1 MTVLCTLFE
10 GLTLAV
16 AETGGEPT
24 PANFWMP
31 EGASK
36 QSSFIDLS
44 FYIINWINYFF
55 FGVVTLALVW
65 FVLKYRQRGK
75 NVVFSDGPTHNTTL
89 EVTWTVIPTLLLVG
103 IFFMGFIGYLDVR
116 TPPKEAYQ
124 INVTAQQWAWEF
136 EYPNGAKS
144 TSELVIPAGKPVQ
157 LVMRS
162 KDVLHS
168 LYIPD
173 FRMKQDVVPGR
184 YTYMWFESDAEN
196 DPDDESDFYWLFCT
210 EYCGDSHWNM
220 NVHVRVFP
228 EDRFEEWTKEQARWL
243 DVIPEQDL
251 YYMAGPKLYK
261 RCATCHTIDG
271 SDGSGPSWG
280 PRNGLPGIW
289 ERVVK
294 GEGEVSGGTR
304 FIAGKNKLSDYI
316 GPGKLYETPEAYI
329 RESIYNPG
337 ALLVAGY
344 GNQMP
349 TFQGQL
355 NDRGIDAVIG
365 MMKNL
370 DEFNPDGSFKDQ
382 AKIEE
387 AQARIAEAKAA
398 AIEASSPP
406 AAADTPQAPAAAP
419 QEPADASQAAADT
432 PQAPA
437 EAATE

>member
-1 MTVLCTLFE
+1 MILLCTLLE
-10 GLTLAV
+10 GLSLAV
-16 AETGGEPT
+16 AETGAEPT

-44 FYIINWINYFF
+44 FYVINWINYFF

-75 NVVFSDGPTHNTTL
+75 KVVFSEGPVHNTTL
-89 EVTWTVIPTLLLVG
+89 EVTWTIIPTLLLVG

-228 EDRFEEWTKEQARWL
+228 EDRFEDWTKEQARWL
-243 DVIPEQDL
+243 DVIPE
-251 YYMAGPKLYK
+251 
-261 RCATCHTIDG
+261 HTVADAWLAWH
-271 SDGSGPSWG
+271 SNDDRWMVQA
-280 PRNGLPGIW
+280 W
-289 ERVVK
+289 VK
-294 GEGEVSGGTR
+294 NITDEVYRTHVFTQR
-304 FIAGKNKLSDYI
+304 
-316 GPGKLYETPEAYI
+316 
-329 RESIYNPG
+329 
-337 ALLVAGY
+337 
-344 GNQMP
+344 GN
-349 TFQGQL
+349 
-355 NDRGIDAVIG
+355 
-365 MMKNL
+365 
-370 DEFNPDGSFKDQ
+370 
-382 AKIEE
+382 
-387 AQARIAEAKAA
+387 RIAFGTFA
-398 AIEASSPP
+398 PP
-406 AAADTPQAPAAAP
+406 RTYGLTVQFDY
-419 QEPADASQAAADT
+419 
-432 PQAPA
+432 
-437 EAATE
+437 

>member
-1 MTVLCTLFE
+1 MISSLCGMFE
-10 GLTLAV
+10 GVVLLLAE
-16 AETGGEPT
+16 AGSEPT
-24 PANFWMP
+24 PSNFWMP

-36 QSSFIDLS
+36 QAPFIDLS

-55 FGVVTLALVW
+55 FGLVTLVLVW
-65 FVLKYRQRGK
+65 FSFRYRQRSK
-75 NVVFSDGPTHNTTL
+75 HVEFSEGPVHNTTL
-89 EVTWTVIPTLLLVG
+89 EVTWTVIPTLILIG
-103 IFFMGFIGYLDVR
+103 IFFMGFIGYLDLR
-116 TPPKEAYQ
+116 TPPKDAFK

-144 TSELVIPAGKPVQ
+144 TSELVIPAGRPVQ

-173 FRMKQDVVPGR
+173 FRVKQDVVPGR
-184 YTYMWFESDAEN
+184 YTYLWFESDVVT
-196 DPDDESDFYWLFCT
+196 DPDDESDFFWLFCT

-228 EDRFEEWTKEQARWL
+228 DEDFEEWTKEQARWL

-251 YYMAGPKLYK
+251 YFMAGPKLYK
-261 RCATCHTIDG
+261 RCVTCHSLDG
-271 SDGSGPSWG
+271 IDGSGPSWG
-280 PRNGLPGIW
+280 PRNGLPAIW
-289 ERVVK
+289 DRVVK
-294 GEGEVSGGTR
+294 GEGEVSGGSK

-316 GPGKLYETPEAYI
+316 GDGKLYETPEAYI

-355 NDRGIDAVIG
+355 NDRAIDAVIG
-365 MMKNL
+365 MMKNI
-370 DEFNPDGSFKDQ
+370 DQFNADGSFKDQ
-382 AKIEE
+382 AMIEE
-387 AQARIAEAKAA
+387 AEARIAEAKAA
-398 AIEASSPP
+398 AIES
-406 AAADTPQAPAAAP
+406 T
-419 QEPADASQAAADT
+419 
-432 PQAPA
+432 PA
-437 EAATE
+437 EAPAGAVSE